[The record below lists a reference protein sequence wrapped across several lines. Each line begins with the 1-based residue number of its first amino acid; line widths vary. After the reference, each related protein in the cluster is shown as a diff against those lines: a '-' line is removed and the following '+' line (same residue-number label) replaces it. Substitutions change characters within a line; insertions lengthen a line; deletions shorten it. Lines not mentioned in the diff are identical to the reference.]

1 MAALDLSTQT
11 AVVLDRQPLWLLGIS
26 SILEEMGIKVMGTA
40 RTPDDAI
47 ALVEEHRPSLF
58 IFDPQVTD
66 TDGSWL
72 RVAVWMTENVPETQ
86 IVGLS
91 SSLNDQAVSEAIA
104 CGVTVYG
111 SKVLDPD
118 DIKAAIR
125 QAFRCTIFHAR
136 NVLATPPT
144 TDRVQFGGIS
154 LTRREVEVL
163 RHVAKGMTNGQ
174 IAQALWVTEETV
186 KFHLSN
192 IYRKIGVNNR
202 TRASHWAAE
211 HGFLNTEDQQ
221 GSTARGARPYLVRKD
236 ESEDVQA
243 HIARHGSSRTAS

>member
-1 MAALDLSTQT
+1 
-11 AVVLDRQPLWLLGIS
+11 
-26 SILEEMGIKVMGTA
+26 MGIEVLGTSG
-40 RTPDDAI
+40 TPEEALE
-47 ALVEEHRPSLF
+47 LVEAHKPNVF
-58 IFDPQVTD
+58 IFDPQATD
-66 TDGSWL
+66 AQGSWL
-72 RVAVWMTENVPETQ
+72 RAAVWIAENAPKTH

-91 SSLNDQAVSEAIA
+91 SSLNEDAVSQAIA

-111 SKVLDPD
+111 SRTLDTD

-136 NVLATPPT
+136 NVLATPST
-144 TDRVQFGGIS
+144 SERVQFGGIS

-163 RHVAKGMTNGQ
+163 RLVPKGMTNGQ

-202 TRASHWAAE
+202 TRASRWAAE
-211 HGFLNTEDQQ
+211 HGFVGVDDQQ
-221 GSTARGARPYLVRKD
+221 NWSHQGPHLLPVEG
-236 ESEDVQA
+236 EDVQA
-243 HIARHGSSRTAS
+243 HIAQGSSRQS

>member
-1 MAALDLSTQT
+1 MT
-11 AVVLDRQPLWLLGIS
+11 
-26 SILEEMGIKVMGTA
+26 SILEEMDIEVLGAA
-40 RTPDDAI
+40 RTPEEALD
-47 ALVEEHRPSLF
+47 LVEEHRPSLF

-66 TDGSWL
+66 DAGSWL
-72 RVAVWMTENVPETQ
+72 RTAVWITENAPETHV
-86 IVGLS
+86 VGLS

-111 SKVLDPD
+111 SKILDPD

-136 NVLATPPT
+136 NVLATQPAA
-144 TDRVQFGGIS
+144 DRVQFGGIS

-211 HGFLNTEDQQ
+211 HGFLAGDDV
-221 GSTARGARPYLVRKD
+221 SPARPYLVPAGD
-236 ESEDVQA
+236 DDVQA
-243 HIARHGSSRTAS
+243 HMVQSGQSGPTSASA

>member
-1 MAALDLSTQT
+1 
-11 AVVLDRQPLWLLGIS
+11 
-26 SILEEMGIKVMGTA
+26 MGIEVSGTSS
-40 RTPDDAI
+40 TPKEAI
-47 ALVEEHRPSLF
+47 ELIETHLPDVF

-66 TDGSWL
+66 AEGSWL
-72 RVAVWMTENVPETQ
+72 RTAVWITENAPQTHV
-86 IVGLS
+86 VGLS
-91 SSLNDQAVSEAIA
+91 SSLNEDAVSEAIA

-111 SKVLDPD
+111 SKTLDPD

-136 NVLATPPT
+136 NVLATPPA

-163 RHVAKGMTNGQ
+163 RLVPKGMTNGQ

-202 TRASHWAAE
+202 TRASRWAAE
-211 HGFLNTEDQQ
+211 HGFLVTDGEQNWMHQ
-221 GSTARGARPYLVRKD
+221 GPYLVPNGG
-236 ESEDVQA
+236 EDVQA
-243 HIARHGSSRTAS
+243 HIAHSTPS

>member
-1 MAALDLSTQT
+1 MGIKIVGTAGTPEDALDL
-11 AVVLDRQPLWLLGIS
+11 
-26 SILEEMGIKVMGTA
+26 
-40 RTPDDAI
+40 
-47 ALVEEHRPSLF
+47 VEQHHPELF
-58 IFDPQVTD
+58 IFDPQESD
-66 TDGSWL
+66 AEGSWL
-72 RVAVWMTENVPETQ
+72 RAAVWMTEKAPETH

-91 SSLNDQAVSEAIA
+91 SNLGEAAVSDAIA

-111 SKVLDPD
+111 SKTLDPD

-136 NVLATPPT
+136 NVLATPPST
-144 TDRVQFGGIS
+144 AQVRFGGIS

-163 RHVAKGMTNGQ
+163 RLVPKGLTNCQ

-202 TRASHWAAE
+202 TRAGQWAAD
-211 HGFLNTEDQQ
+211 HGFV
-221 GSTARGARPYLVRKD
+221 GAPDVGPQVAPSQ
-236 ESEDVQA
+236 SEDVRA
-243 HIARHGSSRTAS
+243 HIAQP